1 MYIRRE
7 NEWKIGCLSLPSLYA
22 KCVKPRG
29 EGVGEGREGREG
41 GGESVV
47 IIIPH
52 SAASAQSRY
61 TWTQTKGEVAP
72 STSHG

>member
-1 MYIRRE
+1 MYIRKE
-7 NEWKIGCLSLPSLYA
+7 NEWKIGCLPLPSLYA

-29 EGVGEGREGREG
+29 EGVAAGRESRE
-41 GGESVV
+41 GESVV

-52 SAASAQSRY
+52 SAASTQSRY

-72 STSHG
+72 STSHR